1 MSYQWNWGVFL
12 APAASG
18 DGSTYLG
25 WMLSGLQTTV
35 LLSLSAW
42 LIALALGSLMGVLRT
57 VPHKGLATLA
67 ATYVE
72 LFRNVPL
79 LVQLFIWY
87 FVLPELLPFGLGDAF
102 KQKLDPVTQQFVSAM
117 VCLGFF
123 TSARVCEQIRAGI
136 GALPRG
142 QKNAG
147 LALGFTL
154 AQTYRHV
161 LLPMALRLVV
171 PPLTS
176 EFLNIFKN
184 SAVCS
189 TIGLLELAAQG
200 RQLVDY
206 TAQPY
211 ESFIAVTVLYLAINV
226 VVMSLMRVVENKTRV
241 PGYLG
246 GK

>member
-1 MSYQWNWGVFL
+1 MNYQWHWGVFL
-12 APAASG
+12 QPSASG
-18 DGSTYLG
+18 DDTYLG
-25 WMLSGLQTTV
+25 WMLSGLKMTIA
-35 LLSLSAW
+35 LSLSAW
-42 LIALALGSLMGVLRT
+42 VLALALGALIGVLRT
-57 VPHKGLATLA
+57 APNKWLAGF
-67 ATYVE
+67 ATAYVE
-72 LFRNVPL
+72 LFRNIPL

-87 FVLPELLPFGLGDAF
+87 FVLPELLPESIGNAY
-102 KQKLDPVTQQFVSAM
+102 KQSNPMLQQFLASM
-117 VCLGFF
+117 ICLALF
-123 TSARVCEQIRAGI
+123 TSARVAEQVRAGI
-136 GALPRG
+136 NSLPKG

-154 AQTYRHV
+154 PQTYRFV
-161 LLPMALRLVV
+161 ILPMAFRLVV

-211 ESFIAVTVLYLAINV
+211 ESFIAVTVAYLLINV
-226 VVMSLMRVVENKTRV
+226 TVMFLMRKVEHRVAV

>member
-12 APAASG
+12 QPSAAG
-18 DGSTYLG
+18 DDTYLG
-25 WMLSGLQTTV
+25 WMLAGLKMTV
-35 LLSLSAW
+35 MLSLSAW
-42 LIALALGSLMGVLRT
+42 LLALLLGAVVGVLRT
-57 VPHKGLATLA
+57 VPNRWLNAGASA
-67 ATYVE
+67 YVE
-72 LFRNVPL
+72 LFRNIPL

-87 FVLPELLPFGLGDAF
+87 FVLPELLPQAMGNAF
-102 KQKLDPVTQQFVSAM
+102 KQSNPVFQMFSAS
-117 VCLGFF
+117 VLCLGLF
-123 TSARVCEQIRAGI
+123 TSARVAEQVRAGI
-136 GALPRG
+136 NSLPRG

-147 LALGFTL
+147 LALGMTL

-161 LLPMALRLVV
+161 MLPMAFRLVV

-211 ESFIAVTVLYLAINV
+211 ESFIAVTVAYIAINLI
-226 VVMSLMRVVENKTRV
+226 VMALMKRLEAKVRV

>member
-1 MSYQWNWGVFL
+1 MGYQWNWGVFL
-12 APAASG
+12 QPSAAG
-18 DGSTYLG
+18 DDTYLG
-25 WMLSGLQTTV
+25 WMFAGLKMTIT
-35 LLSLSAW
+35 LSLSAW
-42 LIALALGSLMGVLRT
+42 VIALLLGAIVGVLRT
-57 VPHKGLATLA
+57 APNKVLAGLATA
-67 ATYVE
+67 YVE
-72 LFRNVPL
+72 LFRNIPL

-87 FVLPELLPFGLGDAF
+87 FVLPELLPKAMGDAF
-102 KQKLDPVTQQFVSAM
+102 KQSNPVFQMFSASM
-117 VCLGFF
+117 ICLGLF
-123 TSARVCEQIRAGI
+123 TSARVAEQVRAGI
-136 GALPRG
+136 NSLPKG

-154 AQTYRHV
+154 PQTYRFV
-161 LLPMALRLVV
+161 MLPMAFRLIV

-211 ESFIAVTVLYLAINV
+211 ESFIAVTVAYLLINV
-226 VVMSLMRVVENKTRV
+226 TVMFLMRKVEHRVAV

>member
-1 MSYQWNWGVFL
+1 MSYQWNWTVFL
-12 APAASG
+12 QPSASG
-18 DGSTYLG
+18 DDTYLG
-25 WMLSGLQTTV
+25 WMLAGLQMTV
-35 LLSLSAW
+35 SLSLAGW
-42 LIALALGSLMGVLRT
+42 LLALLLGAVVGVLRT
-57 VPHKGLATLA
+57 APNRVLAGLAGA
-67 ATYVE
+67 YVE

-79 LVQLFIWY
+79 LVQLFGWY
-87 FVLPELLPFGLGDAF
+87 FILPELLPPALGDAY
-102 KQKLDPVTQQFVSAM
+102 KQSNPVLQQFLASM
-117 VCLGFF
+117 ICLGLF
-123 TSARVCEQIRAGI
+123 TSARVAEQVRAGI
-136 GALPRG
+136 ESLPRG
-142 QKNAG
+142 QRNAG
-147 LALGFTL
+147 LALGLTL
-154 AQTYRHV
+154 PQTYRFV
-161 LLPMALRLVV
+161 ILPMAFRVVV

-211 ESFIAVTVLYLAINV
+211 ESFIAVTLAYLLLNV
-226 VVMSLMRVVENKTRV
+226 TVMAAMKKVESRIRV

>member
-1 MSYQWNWGVFL
+1 MNYHWNWGVFL
-12 APAASG
+12 QPSAT
-18 DGSTYLG
+18 GSDTYLG
-25 WMLSGLQTTV
+25 WMLSGLQMTV
-35 LLSLSAW
+35 TLSLSAW
-42 LIALALGSLMGVLRT
+42 VLALLLGMLVGVLRT
-57 VPHKGLATLA
+57 VPNRKLAGLATA
-67 ATYVE
+67 YVE
-72 LFRNVPL
+72 LFRNIPL

-87 FVLPELLPFGLGDAF
+87 FVLPELLPASLGDAF
-102 KQKLDPVTQQFVSAM
+102 KQSNPVLQQFLASM
-117 VCLGFF
+117 VCLGLF
-123 TSARVCEQIRAGI
+123 TSARVAEQVRAGI
-136 GALPRG
+136 NSLPRG

-154 AQTYRHV
+154 AQTYRV
-161 LLPMALRLVV
+161 VILPMAMRLVV

-189 TIGLLELAAQG
+189 TLGLLELAAQG

-211 ESFIAVTVLYLAINV
+211 ESFIAVTAAYLAINI
-226 VVMSLMRVVENKTRV
+226 VVMTAMRRLEQRIAV
-241 PGYLG
+241 PGYIG